1 MSGRFGPSRGE
12 LWFRLVASLAGL
24 AFMIGATRWREGA
37 MGHAMSEVF
46 VIATLFFG
54 GSAVHSAVNLWRGR

>member
-1 MSGRFGPSRGE
+1 MSRRFGPSRGE

-24 AFMIGATRWREGA
+24 AFMAGALILREGA

-54 GSAVHSAVNLWRGR
+54 GSAGHSAWHLWRGQ

>member
-1 MSGRFGPSRGE
+1 MSGRFGPTRGE
-12 LWFRLVASLAGL
+12 LRFRLAASLAGL
-24 AFMIGATRWREGA
+24 AFMVGALTWHEGA

-54 GSAVHSAVNLWRGR
+54 GSAAHSAWHLWRGR